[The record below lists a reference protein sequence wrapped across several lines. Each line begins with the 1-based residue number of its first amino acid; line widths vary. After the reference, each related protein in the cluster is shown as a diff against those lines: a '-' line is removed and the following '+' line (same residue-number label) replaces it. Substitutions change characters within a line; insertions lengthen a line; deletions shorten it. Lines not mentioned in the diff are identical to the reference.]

1 MGSNRE
7 LLNNETSY
15 SSPSSS
21 SSLSEALIFA
31 TVCIIGLPIDV
42 HVKDGSVYSG
52 LLHTAC
58 VEDEYGISSKL
69 AFHSIGFLNFC

>member
-7 LLNNETSY
+7 LLNNENSY

-21 SSLSEALIFA
+21 SSLSEALILA
-31 TVCIIGLPIDV
+31 TVCIIGLPVDV
-42 HVKDGSVYSG
+42 HVNDGSIFSG
-52 LLHTAC
+52 LFHTAC

-69 AFHSIGFLNFC
+69 AFLSIGFLNFC